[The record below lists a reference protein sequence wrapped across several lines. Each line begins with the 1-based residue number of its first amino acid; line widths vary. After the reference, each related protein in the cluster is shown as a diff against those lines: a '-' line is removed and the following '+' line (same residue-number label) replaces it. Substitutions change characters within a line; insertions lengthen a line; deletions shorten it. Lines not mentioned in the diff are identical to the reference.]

1 MFIKKIILVALCLFS
16 LIIFNSSQAETLTLG
31 SSVYE
36 GEVKKGKA
44 HGEGVITFS
53 DGTIYQGKFKKNKP
67 HGVGVYTDV
76 RENTYEGKWRHGKFK
91 SKIDKKTRKIIKLSA
106 AEGQTSYFET
116 KGKGTVASEWFEAE
130 EDSPGTFI
138 LTKKGKRDLESK
150 KNAAKSKSSSG
161 GSSS

>member
-1 MFIKKIILVALCLFS
+1 MRHLKIFIFILFIVFS
-16 LIIFNSSQAETLTLG
+16 SLTNIVSAESLKFAEST
-31 SSVYE
+31 YE

-67 HGVGVYTDV
+67 HGLGVYTDV

-106 AEGQTSYFET
+106 AEGQTSYFEI
-116 KGKGTVASEWFEAE
+116 KGKGTVASEWFEAK
-130 EDSPGTFI
+130 EDSPGAFT

-150 KNAAKSKSSSG
+150 KNAAASSSTG